1 MSDCDGLLF
10 RDARVEAVD
19 GQTVAVRVTTAGS
32 CARCA
37 RGEGCGFGFAAARA
51 GEGRLVLPRPPGYRP
66 APGDTVRVALEQ
78 RGLAAAAVAV
88 YGIPLAGLLAGSAAA
103 TLLGLGEPAVIG
115 LAFGGFAAALP
126 LARLAS
132 RRMDAAGRCHPRLLV
147 TGPAEARADA

>member
-1 MSDCDGLLF
+1 MSDCDGLLV
-10 RDARVEAVD
+10 REARVEAVD
-19 GQTVAVRVTTAGS
+19 GETIAVRVATAGS

-37 RGEGCGFGFAAARA
+37 RGEGCGFGFAAAQA
-51 GEGRLVLPRPPGYRP
+51 GESRLVLARPQGFRP

-78 RGLAAAAVAV
+78 RGLAGAAVAV

-103 TLLGLGEPAVIG
+103 TLLGVGEPAAIA

-126 LARLAS
+126 PARIAS

>member
-1 MSDCDGLLF
+1 MGLLV

-19 GQTVAVRVTTAGS
+19 GQTVAVRVATAGS

-51 GEGRLVLPRPPGYRP
+51 GESRLMLAMPPDYRP

-78 RGLAAAAVAV
+78 RGLAGAAFAV

-103 TLLGLGEPAVIG
+103 TLLGLGEPAAVG

-126 LARLAS
+126 LARGVS
-132 RRMDAAGRCHPRLLV
+132 RRLDAAGRCRPRLLV
-147 TGPAEARADA
+147 TGSAEAGADA